1 MLKLA
6 DKSYLSHKPIP
17 VRERLIFAL
26 DIHSEE
32 DAKQLVE
39 TLGDSVVFYKLG
51 LQFFMTGGYFRL
63 VEWLIQ
69 KNKKVFIDLK
79 FFDIQE
85 TVRLAVRQI
94 KNIGASFATI
104 HFGNDDVLRAAI
116 EEKDN
121 LKILVVTVLTSLS
134 RSDIEDLGFNCDVE
148 ALVLSRARRALG
160 LGCDGVIS
168 SGLEAPKLR
177 EQLGEQFL
185 IVSPGI
191 RPVDNKEDHKRTV
204 DVEEAFFNGADY
216 IVVGRPIRNAKEPR
230 IIAEHIQGRIAKL
243 FDSDKN

>member
-1 MLKLA
+1 MVN
-6 DKSYLSHKPIP
+6 KSYLSHKPIP

-51 LQFFMTGGYFRL
+51 LQIFMTGGYFRL

-85 TVRLAVRQI
+85 TVRLAVRQL

-104 HFGNDDVLRAAI
+104 HFGNDDVLRAVI
-116 EEKDN
+116 EEKGN

-148 ALVLSRARRALG
+148 TLVLSRARRALS

-204 DVEEAFFNGADY
+204 DVEEAFLNGADY

-230 IIAEHIQGRIAKL
+230 ITAEHIQGRIAKL
-243 FDSDKN
+243 FE